1 MKRSELGALMEH
13 IYYLWGDT
21 YALSKALCTVYEAV
35 TDGVDLIEGLYEV
48 LFFEN
53 VEDNLYAAC
62 VVRNVK
68 VALNLLASGLRKV
81 MKEC

>member
-1 MKRSELGALMEH
+1 M
-13 IYYLWGDT
+13 
-21 YALSKALCTVYEAV
+21 YEAV

-68 VALNLLASGLRKV
+68 VALNLLAFGVTEGDEESLIPTRSSFPEVKTL
-81 MKEC
+81 